1 MTGTCGDRGQ
11 ILKVINKSNNCS
23 YFFTERFHYETV
35 SLHFFNHICYLRIF
49 CINIDFAI
57 NLEIFLLI
65 TGIKCVFTA
74 IKNGQ
79 ETHYCKVLVI

>member
-1 MTGTCGDRGQ
+1 M
-11 ILKVINKSNNCS
+11 KVINKSNNYYYCS
-23 YFFTERFHYETV
+23 YFFTEGFHYQTV
-35 SLHFFNHICYLRIF
+35 SLLFFNHICYLRNF

-57 NLEIFLLI
+57 NLEIFLLT